1 LARFSKDFGLI
12 YRFCLLKS
20 PHLALE
26 VDQHL
31 IGFLDCSFF
40 YLSCRHI
47 WLNILVADCHFW
59 CNMRKLKNKKKKPL
73 IGGHNFIC
81 EKKTLKKR
89 IWQTLYSMHRE
100 IIITSTKSISTK

>member
-1 LARFSKDFGLI
+1 LI
-12 YRFCLLKS
+12 YGFCLLKS

-31 IGFLDCSFF
+31 IGFLHFSFLN
-40 YLSCRHI
+40 LSCRHI

-59 CNMRKLKNKKKKPL
+59 CKMRKSKIIIIILLL
-73 IGGHNFIC
+73 INCTSQFLF
-81 EKKTLKKR
+81 ERKTLKKR

-100 IIITSTKSISTK
+100 IIITSTKNISTK